1 MNDFYIDKSG
11 LKKLEQFFKDSP
23 QLLKP
28 VTANVLTSLAFNA
41 RKQYVRSINQSMI
54 IRNRKFVESSLRV
67 QKARS
72 GKIENQIALSG
83 SIERPR
89 FSGWQEQ
96 QTGKTS
102 KKKRAITLAGRR
114 GNKRNIAISK
124 ARLKSSNKFYKP
136 QQFSGNTLHSKF
148 MFMLR
153 VLTSRGGGEFI
164 ITTPIKTRKGQ
175 LKTGLYQIKGH
186 KLNKFQAFD
195 ANKATHIPWM
205 TTANRKLKFSTDLTK
220 LYNNGIKHIIARYK

>member
-23 QLLKP
+23 QLLRP

-41 RKQYVRSINQSMI
+41 RKQYISSINQSMI
-54 IRNRKFVESSLRV
+54 VRNRRFVESSLRV

-72 GKIENQIALSG
+72 GKIESQIAYSG

-89 FSGWQEQ
+89 FTGWEEQ
-96 QTGKTS
+96 QTGKQP

-114 GNKRNIAISK
+114 GSKRNIAISK
-124 ARLKSSNKFYKP
+124 ARLKSSNRFYKP

-148 MFMLR
+148 MFMMR
-153 VLTSRGGGEFI
+153 VLSNRGGGEFI
-164 ITTPIKTRKGQ
+164 IDRSLTTRKGQ
-175 LKTGLYQIKGH
+175 LKKGLYQLRGH
-186 KLNKFQAFD
+186 KINKFQTFD
-195 ANKATHIPWM
+195 VNKTTRIPWM
-205 TTANRKLKFSTDLTK
+205 LTANRKLRFSTDIVK
-220 LYNNGIKHIIARYK
+220 VYNDGIKHIIARYK